1 MVDVFYQTRDMTVI
15 NLQMKLNY
23 REVKGNKTLDR
34 VPITT

>member
-1 MVDVFYQTRDMTVI
+1 MEDIFYQIWGMTVI

-23 REVKGNKTLDR
+23 REGKRTKTLDG